1 MGTICSHEKRSARPI
16 DPIQW
21 PIFPYTM
28 SLSNFSRP
36 FRNGLSLGAA
46 LLALSTS
53 VPAQERDYDP
63 SHLNLPALL
72 QCEATVGD
80 YNELAFWLTGESG
93 SPEKLGW
100 TKVESGNPFLLQ
112 YEMNKSVSV
121 FGGET
126 RTLAFAGSGIL
137 AVLDDNTTSAPALA
151 RKLGIDP
158 ILDTPAKFMG
168 EKEIAKEVEE
178 NEMLTVTTR
187 ISLNVSTVDSHPG
200 KVLAGC
206 SYNYKIDVKD

>member
-1 MGTICSHEKRSARPI
+1 
-16 DPIQW
+16 
-21 PIFPYTM
+21 M
-28 SLSNFSRP
+28 SLSNFSRI
-36 FRNGLSLGAA
+36 FRHRFSLGAA

-53 VPAQERDYDP
+53 VPAQQNDYDP
-63 SHLNLPALL
+63 AQLNLPALL

-80 YNELAFWLTGESG
+80 YNELAFWLTGENG

-112 YEMNKSVSV
+112 YEMDKPVRV

-126 RTLAFAGSGIL
+126 RTVVFVGSGIL
-137 AVLDDNTTSAPALA
+137 AVLDSEVTAAPALA

-178 NEMLTVTTR
+178 NEMLILTTR

-206 SYNYKIDVKD
+206 SYNYKIDVKE